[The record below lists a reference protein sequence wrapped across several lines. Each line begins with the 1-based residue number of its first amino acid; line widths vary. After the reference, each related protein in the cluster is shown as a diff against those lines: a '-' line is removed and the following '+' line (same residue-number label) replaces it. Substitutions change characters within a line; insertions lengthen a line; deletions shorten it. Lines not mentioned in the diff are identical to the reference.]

1 MIKFGKGVVKF
12 RVPILIISFLLLIPA
27 ALGYFKT
34 RVNYDILTYL
44 PKDIETMKG
53 QDILLDQFGSGSF
66 SFLVVEGMQEKD
78 ISAMREDIADV
89 DHVKDCIWYD
99 SLSDIS
105 IPMDM
110 LPDEVYDFFNND
122 EADSTLM
129 VVLYDSSMSSDE
141 TMNAVQEIRKVVDG
155 KAFVSGMSAVVTD
168 TKLLS
173 DKEVPIYVL
182 IAVVLAVIVL
192 SLTMDSAVI
201 PVFFLLS
208 IGMAIVYNLGSNVL
222 KGEISYVTQALAAV
236 LQLGVTMDYSIFLW
250 HSYEEQQERFPGDK
264 ERAMAHAISGTITS
278 VVGSSITTVAGFV
291 ALCFMSFTLGLDLGV
306 VMAKGV
312 VLGVICCVTVL
323 PSMILIFDKAIEKTR
338 HKAIMP
344 DLGKIAGWITNHYV
358 VFIVLFLLILGPA
371 IYGYTHTDVYY
382 DLAGTL
388 PKTLDSQMANE
399 KLDEQYDMGA
409 THMILANSSLS
420 AKDAKAMLDEIN
432 DVDGVKMALGFDSLV
447 GPAIPKEFIPDNI
460 KEIMISGDYQ
470 LMIVGSE
477 YAVASDEVNNQCDEI
492 KSIIKKY
499 DPTAMLIG
507 EAPCTKDLIEI
518 TDEDF
523 ARVSVVSI
531 GAIFIIIAFVFKS
544 ISLPIILVSV
554 IEFAIFIN
562 MGIPCYTKTTLP
574 FIASIVIGT
583 IQLGA
588 TVDYAILMTNR
599 YKRARS
605 RGAEK
610 KEAITTALEGS
621 IQSIIVSALSFFAA
635 TFGVGMY
642 SNIDMISSL
651 CSLMA
656 RGAIISMFVVIF
668 ILPSMFMVFDRV
680 IRATSVGFKY
690 KEGTAT
696 IPDAK
701 SNK

>member
-1 MIKFGKGVVKF
+1 
-12 RVPILIISFLLLIPA
+12 
-27 ALGYFKT
+27 
-34 RVNYDILTYL
+34 
-44 PKDIETMKG
+44 
-53 QDILLDQFGSGSF
+53 
-66 SFLVVEGMQEKD
+66 
-78 ISAMREDIADV
+78 
-89 DHVKDCIWYD
+89 
-99 SLSDIS
+99 
-105 IPMDM
+105 
-110 LPDEVYDFFNND
+110 
-122 EADSTLM
+122 
-129 VVLYDSSMSSDE
+129 
-141 TMNAVQEIRKVVDG
+141 
-155 KAFVSGMSAVVTD
+155 
-168 TKLLS
+168 
-173 DKEVPIYVL
+173 
-182 IAVVLAVIVL
+182 
-192 SLTMDSAVI
+192 
-201 PVFFLLS
+201 
-208 IGMAIVYNLGSNVL
+208 
-222 KGEISYVTQALAAV
+222 
-236 LQLGVTMDYSIFLW
+236 
-250 HSYEEQQERFPGDK
+250 
-264 ERAMAHAISGTITS
+264 
-278 VVGSSITTVAGFV
+278 
-291 ALCFMSFTLGLDLGV
+291 
-306 VMAKGV
+306 
-312 VLGVICCVTVL
+312 
-323 PSMILIFDKAIEKTR
+323 
-338 HKAIMP
+338 
-344 DLGKIAGWITNHYV
+344 
-358 VFIVLFLLILGPA
+358 
-371 IYGYTHTDVYY
+371 
-382 DLAGTL
+382 
-388 PKTLDSQMANE
+388 
-399 KLDEQYDMGA
+399 
-409 THMILANSSLS
+409 
-420 AKDAKAMLDEIN
+420 
-432 DVDGVKMALGFDSLV
+432 
-447 GPAIPKEFIPDNI
+447 
-460 KEIMISGDYQ
+460 
-470 LMIVGSE
+470 MIVGSE

-610 KEAITTALEGS
+610 KEAITAALEGS